1 LSNSFIVKNA
11 SCVYTVDSS
20 DSIVREATIV
30 VRDGIIEAIN
40 PVNLPSDIVDV
51 YDGRDRLIAPGL
63 INTHSHL
70 AMALLRGWAESVN
83 LDGFLELVWAA
94 EGAIMDKQTS
104 ALGTE
109 LGAAEALKGGTTTVL
124 DMYLNPDA
132 THAAAVKTGLRHV
145 AGPIFFDFPGLDG
158 MQWEERIAFG
168 RRWPSI
174 LKEIGGPEVPTY
186 FMPHSTYTDSPE
198 HLREVADLAQE
209 LDARIHL
216 HVSETENENDTVNER
231 YAKSPTQVCEDSGIL
246 DRPTV
251 FGHGVHLSPIDIE
264 IARSHNTAVAHCP
277 SSNLKLGSGVADLLN
292 YQSAGLTVGLGTDGC
307 SSSNDLDM
315 WVVMR
320 VGAHMVSLKHS
331 PADVHPAQIIRAA
344 TIDGARAIGIDH
356 LVGSIE
362 VGKRADLIA
371 IDLTALHLNP
381 IHNIAA
387 LLVFAAG
394 RSDVADVW
402 VDGKRVVKDRILTT
416 IDEKE
421 LRHRVAERVKVLE
434 PLKGVKSA
442 I

>member
-1 LSNSFIVKNA
+1 
-11 SCVYTVDSS
+11 
-20 DSIVREATIV
+20 
-30 VRDGIIEAIN
+30 
-40 PVNLPSDIVDV
+40 
-51 YDGRDRLIAPGL
+51 
-63 INTHSHL
+63 
-70 AMALLRGWAESVN
+70 
-83 LDGFLELVWAA
+83 
-94 EGAIMDKQTS
+94 
-104 ALGTE
+104 
-109 LGAAEALKGGTTTVL
+109 
-124 DMYLNPDA
+124 
-132 THAAAVKTGLRHV
+132 
-145 AGPIFFDFPGLDG
+145 
-158 MQWEERIAFG
+158 
-168 RRWPSI
+168 
-174 LKEIGGPEVPTY
+174 
-186 FMPHSTYTDSPE
+186 
-198 HLREVADLAQE
+198 
-209 LDARIHL
+209 
-216 HVSETENENDTVNER
+216 
-231 YAKSPTQVCEDSGIL
+231 L

-251 FGHGVHLSPIDIE
+251 FGHGVHLSPKDID

-277 SSNLKLGSGVADLLN
+277 SSNLKLGSGVADLLK

-402 VDGKRVVKDRILTT
+402 VDGKRVVKDRSLTT

-421 LRHRVAERVKVLE
+421 LRHRVSERVKALE